1 MKRIRHTPCCKIV
14 PVTTRSHG
22 LGPTRARVL
31 ALLQTAASPM
41 TIAEVATQLGLHQN
55 SSRFHLEALVTAGYV
70 IRNWAGTGGPGRPS
84 MRYHATA
91 ESPEMHHVHLLEL
104 AQTLLGQLSLLSP
117 DPQASATDAGRAWGG
132 QLAAYEQYS
141 HKIPELTIT
150 DLIRH
155 LGERGFTTTRDDTG
169 LCFQRCP
176 FRGAIRDDL
185 LPLVCAVHQGFLDGF
200 LEDTRVRS
208 GPLEI
213 GDQTCRVDL
222 SVQEQG

>member
-1 MKRIRHTPCCKIV
+1 
-14 PVTTRSHG
+14 
-22 LGPTRARVL
+22 
-31 ALLQTAASPM
+31 
-41 TIAEVATQLGLHQN
+41 
-55 SSRFHLEALVTAGYV
+55 
-70 IRNWAGTGGPGRPS
+70 

-176 FRGAIRDDL
+176 FRLSPTALRASTINSACIL
-185 LPLVCAVHQGFLDGF
+185 NPLCRCQSDQ
-200 LEDTRVRS
+200 S
-208 GPLEI
+208 PNGPAA
-213 GDQTCRVDL
+213 TNAPP
-222 SVQEQG
+222 